1 MLERLTGDARFWS
14 RRAGKAHSGIPPDEK
29 ETTAVSAE
37 LRQTAAALVAEGKG
51 VLAADESN
59 STMNKRLDAA
69 GVEPSEETRRQLR
82 ELLFTTD
89 GTADHISGV
98 ILYDETFRQ
107 STSDG
112 TPFPELLES
121 QGIVPGI
128 KVDTGAKPLAGSPD
142 EKVTE
147 GLDGLRER
155 LEEYYE
161 GGARFAKW
169 RAVIAIDG
177 ARLPTRYCVHV
188 NAHALARYAAL
199 CQEASIVPIVEP
211 EILMDGTHTIDR
223 AEEVTGEVL
232 ATVFAELREQR
243 VLFEGMLLKPNMVL
257 AGYECSEQP
266 GDDEVADRTL
276 RCLRR
281 HVPGAVPGIVFLSGG
296 QSDEDATNRLNVMNQ
311 RGPQPWE
318 ISFSYGR
325 GLQAAA
331 LTTWAGDSDKVEAA
345 QTQYRHRARCTGAA
359 RRGEY
364 TPELERELVTS

>member
-1 MLERLTGDARFWS
+1 MSEEIR
-14 RRAGKAHSGIPPDEK
+14 E
-29 ETTAVSAE
+29 
-37 LRQTAAALVAEGKG
+37 TAAALVAEGKG
-51 VLAADESN
+51 VLAAEESN

-112 TPFPELLES
+112 TPFPELLKS
-121 QGIVPGI
+121 QGIIPGI

-169 RAVIAIDG
+169 RAVITIDG
-177 ARLPTRYCVHV
+177 ERLPTRYCVSV

-223 AEEVTGEVL
+223 AEEVTSEVL
-232 ATVFAELREQR
+232 GTVFSELRQQG

-257 AGYECSEQP
+257 AGYESDDQP
-266 GDDEVADRTL
+266 DDDEVADRTL
-276 RCLRR
+276 RTLRR
-281 HVPGAVPGIVFLSGG
+281 HVPAAVPGIVFLSGG
-296 QSDEDATNRLNVMNQ
+296 QSDEDATNRLNIMNQ
-311 RGPQPWE
+311 RGAQPWE
-318 ISFSYGR
+318 VSFSYGR

-331 LTTWAGDSDKVEAA
+331 LTTWAGDSSKVESA
-345 QTQYRHRARCTGAA
+345 QAQYRHRARCTGAA

-364 TPELERELVTS
+364 TEDLERELVTS